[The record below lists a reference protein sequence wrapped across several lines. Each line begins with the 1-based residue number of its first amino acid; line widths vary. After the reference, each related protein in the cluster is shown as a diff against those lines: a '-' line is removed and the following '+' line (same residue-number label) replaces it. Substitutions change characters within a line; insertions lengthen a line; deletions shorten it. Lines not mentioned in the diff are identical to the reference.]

1 MKTDLTQQLAALR
14 EQARFVFAAAEPET
28 PTVVNDVI
36 EWFAS
41 SIKVLTEQQADAD
54 FVYDPNCK
62 MCSGLGYYVAGHS
75 GREDDGNAPI
85 HEQCDCW
92 IPVEQELRR
101 LLQAHHDQNT
111 QYSRSKSAANATMG
125 EFKESSLSALIES
138 GYLESKLGKQTVAML
153 AAAPSPDGKAEQ
165 AEAPSVR
172 GPWVDYQPVYDFA
185 LKHRIPF
192 NETAAMVRAAYAT
205 QPPAIHEQEEAPS
218 VHRPTLTDDEMRRI
232 ELSLR
237 RYTRQPLDLAAYGR
251 ACIEAAFST
260 QPTASPEQAEAPSEH
275 AVELYD
281 ALDDL
286 VREVKRIPDMALAD
300 NFNIKAL
307 RHAEDALA
315 RRPARA
321 TQPTASNA
329 GERDGP
335 STFRKC
341 EHCGCET
348 NAKMRACCK
357 AGWVDDKVASE
368 TRAALASKPPASKQ
382 KRCGYCDGTGDVHS
396 VDGQWRGRCTCPAGQ
411 QPTLTQSKPSQDDL
425 RDKLQRQCTTW
436 GAYWRASD
444 AHGVELTKDQAV
456 ELLRDALNVE
466 VEIKD
471 KQ

>member
-329 GERDGP
+329 GEPMTRNEISGLIDKHALFGLRLESMVAFVRDVEA
-335 STFRKC
+335 
-341 EHCGCET
+341 EHG
-348 NAKMRACCK
+348 
-357 AGWVDDKVASE
+357 V
-368 TRAALASKPPASKQ
+368 RAALASKPPAGEQ